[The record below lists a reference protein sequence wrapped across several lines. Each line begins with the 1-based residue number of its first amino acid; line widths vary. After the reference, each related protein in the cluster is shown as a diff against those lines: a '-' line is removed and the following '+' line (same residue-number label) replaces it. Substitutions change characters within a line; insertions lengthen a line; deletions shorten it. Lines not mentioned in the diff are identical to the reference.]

1 MRSRA
6 LGLAAVLEMGTGLLL
21 LASPVIVVR
30 LLFGV
35 EISGISLVLGRFGG
49 ICLVALSVACWWG
62 NDTRWPFY
70 GMLTYTVLVM
80 IYLLVVGV
88 GGHAG
93 IVLWPAVVAHAIL
106 AVLLLLARF
115 SKGRSA
121 AA

>member
-1 MRSRA
+1 MRSGA

-21 LASPVIVVR
+21 LALPAIVVH

-49 ICLVALSVACWWG
+49 ICLVALSVACWPG

-70 GMLTYTVLVM
+70 GMLTYSVLVM
-80 IYLLVVGV
+80 IYLLVLGV

-106 AVLLLLARF
+106 ALLLLRARF
-115 SKGRSA
+115 RKGTTA